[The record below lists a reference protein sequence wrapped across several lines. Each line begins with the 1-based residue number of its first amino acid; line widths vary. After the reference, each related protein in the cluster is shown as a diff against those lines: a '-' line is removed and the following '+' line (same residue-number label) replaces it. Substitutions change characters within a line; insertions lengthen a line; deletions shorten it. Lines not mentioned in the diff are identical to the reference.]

1 MGNYGY
7 DWVQVA
13 AGLSNH
19 ISQAFVVSV
28 GEISLKRS
36 GLNGVDGQ
44 NREQHRMAAERLF
57 VHSDDGAARLLH
69 CCKGVCGRT
78 LHSFEPGFSWR
89 ESLGA
94 GLGFSGTASRGS
106 TFDHSNT
113 F

>member
-28 GEISLKRS
+28 GQIPLKRS

-44 NREQHRMAAERLF
+44 NCEQHRMAAERLF
-57 VHSDDGAARLLH
+57 VHSDDGAARLFY
-69 CCKGVCGRT
+69 CCKGVCCRT
-78 LHSFEPGFSWR
+78 LRFFEPRCSR
-89 ESLGA
+89 CEALG
-94 GLGFSGTASRGS
+94 GWLGFSGTA
-106 TFDHSNT
+106 
-113 F
+113 